1 MYKLTYCKEC
11 DTMLQ
16 KEVCSMAT
24 EAQIRASTKYNR
36 KQDTITV
43 RVDKETGKWCV
54 SDFIGVVKSGFE
66 TSDEAYEFAV
76 EHFKLI
82 RK

>member
-1 MYKLTYCKEC
+1 MLKMYKLTYCKKC

-16 KEVCSMAT
+16 KEDCSMAT

-43 RVDKETGKWCV
+43 RVDKETGKKIRDAAERQGV
-54 SDFIGVVKSGFE
+54 SVKEFIL
-66 TSDEAYEFAV
+66 AAV
-76 EHFKLI
+76 MPQVDDK
-82 RK
+82 

>member
-1 MYKLTYCKEC
+1 MYKLTYCLKC

-16 KEVCSMAT
+16 KEVFNMAT

-43 RVDKETGKWCV
+43 RVDKEIGEKIRDAAERQGV
-54 SDFIGVVKSGFE
+54 SVKEFIL
-66 TSDEAYEFAV
+66 AAV
-76 EHFKLI
+76 MPHIDDK
-82 RK
+82 

>member
-1 MYKLTYCKEC
+1 MYKLTYRKEC

-43 RVDKETGKWCV
+43 RMDKEIGKKIRDAAERQGV
-54 SDFIGVVKSGFE
+54 SVKEFIL
-66 TSDEAYEFAV
+66 AAV
-76 EHFKLI
+76 MPHINDK
-82 RK
+82 

>member
-43 RVDKETGKWCV
+43 RVDKETGKKIRDAAERQGV
-54 SDFIGVVKSGFE
+54 SAKEFILS
-66 TSDEAYEFAV
+66 AV
-76 EHFKLI
+76 MPHIYDK
-82 RK
+82 

>member
-1 MYKLTYCKEC
+1 MYKLTYCKKC

-16 KEVCSMAT
+16 KEDCSMAT

-43 RVDKETGKWCV
+43 RVDKETGKKIRDAAERQGV
-54 SDFIGVVKSGFE
+54 SVKEFIL
-66 TSDEAYEFAV
+66 AAV
-76 EHFKLI
+76 MPQVDDK
-82 RK
+82 

>member
-1 MYKLTYCKEC
+1 MFKIYKLTYCDEY

-16 KEVCSMAT
+16 KEDCNMAT

-43 RVDKETGKWCV
+43 RVDKETGKKIRDAAERQGV
-54 SDFIGVVKSGFE
+54 SVKEFILS
-66 TSDEAYEFAV
+66 AV
-76 EHFKLI
+76 MPHIYDK
-82 RK
+82 